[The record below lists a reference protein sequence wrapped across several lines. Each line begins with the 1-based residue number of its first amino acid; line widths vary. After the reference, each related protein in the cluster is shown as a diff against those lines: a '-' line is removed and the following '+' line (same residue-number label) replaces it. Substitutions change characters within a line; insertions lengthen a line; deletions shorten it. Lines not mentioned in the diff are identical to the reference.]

1 MLAGLTSVCGR
12 ARAYIDNQGNQGN
25 QDIGMMIA

>member
-1 MLAGLTSVCGR
+1 VCIC